1 MSKSKIIITSL
12 MILLLISILFFLG
25 DLSYEYGKKQGRM
38 AFENSLREKLKNQEE
53 IINIV
58 SKFNL
63 KNVEYTKQVLL
74 GVQVTSYNNEA
85 MQTDSTPN
93 ITATNRPVREGI
105 IAASPDLLNK
115 GIMKYGDLVFID
127 CFNQWF
133 VVEDTMNK
141 RFTRR
146 LDVFLFDK
154 QESLKINRTCN
165 IEIIHYNK

>member
-1 MSKSKIIITSL
+1 MHKIIR
-12 MILLLISILFFLG
+12 LLLILLSIILFWCFIG
-25 DLSYEYGKKQGRM
+25 KIAHSIGKKQGRI
-38 AFENSLREKLKNQEE
+38 AFENELKQRAKNEKE
-53 IINIV
+53 NIKIY
-58 SKFNL
+58 STFNL

-115 GIMKYGDLVFID
+115 GIIKYGDLVFID

>member
-1 MSKSKIIITSL
+1 MPKIIKFL
-12 MILLLISILFFLG
+12 LILLSIILFWCFIG
-25 DLSYEYGKKQGRM
+25 KVAYSSGKKQGRI
-38 AFENSLREKLKNQEE
+38 AFENELKQRAKNEKE
-53 IINIV
+53 NIKIY
-58 SKFNL
+58 STFNL

-74 GVQVTSYNNEA
+74 GVQVTSYNNEV